1 MLRGNEAA
9 HNFQKYCSTRTSVF
23 RMFSIRNILGA
34 EDEQVFTLAAVSPK
48 SR

>member
-1 MLRGNEAA
+1 MKRLKIFKSIAQQG
-9 HNFQKYCSTRTSVF
+9 HLYFGIFYPKYTGV
-23 RMFSIRNILGA
+23 